1 MPISRMQN
9 PRQLYGL
16 GSLVKKITRPIK
28 KIFKSPIGKAA
39 MLGLGAYGL
48 GGGFGAGGF
57 KFGNLPGFGSLFGG
71 KALPPSMGF
80 KSKGLFS
87 GLSNIFGKGSI
98 GKGAMA
104 LGLGGGLA
112 SMLAKQ
118 PEEEEEEYIDRIRT
132 LKPYLSK
139 YYKNANPLASDEEVE
154 EFLTT
159 NLSEYGEG
167 GAKDG
172 GLIGYAKGGSTG
184 NGNYG
189 MEGPYE
195 GFHGYHE
202 DGSPIRHI
210 DLYDSMEDFLEFND
224 PQTKKPTKKKRKK
237 AAEGGLTGD
246 DELALKM
253 FGKTFDELSDK
264 EKDFIY
270 YKENM
275 AEGGPVDEEEIAD
288 QETITEDVPTP
299 TGMEKLQE
307 TLTEVA
313 KVLYRAT
320 PVGAA
325 MFTYDEA
332 KKIYDGLPDISKEM
346 IHRIGKTVA
355 MMTPLGMASAGAKG
369 LATLLRGGMEEGEAQ
384 DLLGH
389 REKRKRKAEKKDKVG
404 DLIDQGASFEEAV
417 DITTRQGAAT
427 GGLMDLGGY
436 EKDYRMGGFV
446 PLGKKEKA
454 DDVPARLSKNEF
466 VFTADAV
473 RAAGGGSVDKGAQKM
488 YDTMKRLENRVA

>member
-57 KFGNLPGFGSLFGG
+57 KFANIPGFTAGKNFLMGSPLGY
-71 KALPPSMGF
+71 
-80 KSKGLFS
+80 KSAAGSVARSPGLFS
-87 GLSNIFGKGSI
+87 KIGSMFGKGSI

-112 SMLAKQ
+112 SLLAKQ
-118 PEEEEEEYIDRIRT
+118 PEEEEVEYIDRIRT
-132 LKPYLSK
+132 LKPYLEK
-139 YYKNANPLASDEEVE
+139 YYKNVNPTASDEDLE

-172 GLIGYAKGGSTG
+172 GLIGY
-184 NGNYG
+184 
-189 MEGPYE
+189 
-195 GFHGYHE
+195 
-202 DGSPIRHI
+202 
-210 DLYDSMEDFLEFND
+210 
-224 PQTKKPTKKKRKK
+224 
-237 AAEGGLTGD
+237 EGGGYVGSKKNETLK
-246 DELALKM
+246 DEYNSYIKEIDIEGGKPMSFKSFKKM
-253 FGKTFDELSDK
+253 LSSD
-264 EKDFIY
+264 Y
-270 YKENM
+270 
-275 AEGGPVDEEEIAD
+275 AEGGPVDEAEIED

-355 MMTPLGMASAGAKG
+355 MMTPIGMASAGAKG

>member
-16 GSLVKKITRPIK
+16 GSFVKKIGRGVK

-39 MLGLGAYGL
+39 MLGLGAYGM
-48 GGGFGAGGF
+48 GGGFGGFGGGGF
-57 KFGNLPGFGSLFGG
+57 KFGNILGKAGMMRPGQGLGGGSGLMGLFG
-71 KALPPSMGF
+71 KA
-80 KSKGLFS
+80 KNAIS
-87 GLSNIFGKGSI
+87 GGGALSSLFGKGSI

-132 LKPYLSK
+132 LKPYLAK
-139 YYKNANPLASDEEVE
+139 YYKNANPTASDEDLQD
-154 EFLTT
+154 FLTT

-172 GLIGYAKGGSTG
+172 GLIGY
-184 NGNYG
+184 
-189 MEGPYE
+189 
-195 GFHGYHE
+195 
-202 DGSPIRHI
+202 
-210 DLYDSMEDFLEFND
+210 
-224 PQTKKPTKKKRKK
+224 Q
-237 AAEGGLTGD
+237 
-246 DELALKM
+246 
-253 FGKTFDELSDK
+253 
-264 EKDFIY
+264 
-270 YKENM
+270 
-275 AEGGPVDEEEIAD
+275 EGGPVDEEVIED
-288 QETITEDVPTP
+288 QETVTEDVETP

-332 KKIYDGLPDISKEM
+332 KKLYEGLPDISKEM
-346 IHRIGKTVA
+346 IHRIGKGLVGL
-355 MMTPLGMASAGAKG
+355 TPIGAATAGAKG
-369 LATLLRGGMEEGEAQ
+369 LATLLKGDIGQEDAQ
-384 DLLGH
+384 DMLGH
-389 REKRKRKAEKKDKVG
+389 REKVTRKKDPVG
-404 DLIDQGASFEEAV
+404 DLIDEGASFEEAV
-417 DITTRQGAAT
+417 DVTTRQGAAV
-427 GGLMDLGGY
+427 GGLMNLGGY

-473 RAAGGGSVDKGAQKM
+473 KAAGGGSVDKGAQKM
-488 YDTMKRLENRVA
+488 YDTMKHLEKRIA

>member
-57 KFGNLPGFGSLFGG
+57 KFANIPGFTAGKNFLMGSPLGY
-71 KALPPSMGF
+71 
-80 KSKGLFS
+80 KSAAGSVARSPGLFS
-87 GLSNIFGKGSI
+87 KIGSMFGKGSI

-112 SMLAKQ
+112 SLLAKQ
-118 PEEEEEEYIDRIRT
+118 PEEEEVDYIDRIRT
-132 LKPYLSK
+132 LKPYLEK
-139 YYKNANPLASDEEVE
+139 YYKNVNPTASDEDLE

-172 GLIGYAKGGSTG
+172 GLIGYA
-184 NGNYG
+184 
-189 MEGPYE
+189 
-195 GFHGYHE
+195 
-202 DGSPIRHI
+202 
-210 DLYDSMEDFLEFND
+210 
-224 PQTKKPTKKKRKK
+224 
-237 AAEGGLTGD
+237 EGG
-246 DELALKM
+246 E
-253 FGKTFDELSDK
+253 
-264 EKDFIY
+264 
-270 YKENM
+270 
-275 AEGGPVDEEEIAD
+275 VDEAEIED

-384 DLLGH
+384 DTLGH

>member
-1 MPISRMQN
+1 MQN

-57 KFGNLPGFGSLFGG
+57 KFGNLPGASFFGKGSFNPFKALITKGPQTGMFGPSALSNLFG
-71 KALPPSMGF
+71 
-80 KSKGLFS
+80 
-87 GLSNIFGKGSI
+87 GSI

-112 SMLAKQ
+112 GLLAQK

-139 YYKNANPLASDEEVE
+139 YYKNVNPTASDEDLE

-172 GLIGYAKGGSTG
+172 GLIGYA
-184 NGNYG
+184 
-189 MEGPYE
+189 
-195 GFHGYHE
+195 
-202 DGSPIRHI
+202 
-210 DLYDSMEDFLEFND
+210 
-224 PQTKKPTKKKRKK
+224 
-237 AAEGGLTGD
+237 EGG
-246 DELALKM
+246 E
-253 FGKTFDELSDK
+253 
-264 EKDFIY
+264 
-270 YKENM
+270 
-275 AEGGPVDEEEIAD
+275 VDEAEIED

-355 MMTPLGMASAGAKG
+355 MMTPIGMASAGAKG

-384 DLLGH
+384 DMLGH
-389 REKRKRKAEKKDKVG
+389 REKRKRKAKKEDV
-404 DLIDQGASFEEAV
+404 EET
-417 DITTRQGAAT
+417 ITEADVVTRQGAAT

>member
-16 GSLVKKITRPIK
+16 GSFVKKITRPLK
-28 KIFKSPIGKAA
+28 KVFKSPIGKAA

-57 KFGNLPGFGSLFGG
+57 KFGNILGKAGMMRPGQGFGGG
-71 KALPPSMGF
+71 SGLMGMFSKAKNALGSGAL
-80 KSKGLFS
+80 GNLFS
-87 GLSNIFGKGSI
+87 GGNI

-112 SMLAKQ
+112 SMMAKQ

-154 EFLTT
+154 QFIEDSTV
-159 NLSEYGEG
+159 EYS
-167 GAKDG
+167 KDG
-172 GLIGYAKGGSTG
+172 GLIGYRKGGDVKDKININIDVRNPSKKDEYIKMAKGPKDWEYDDRDIMEIMRDE
-184 NGNYG
+184 YG
-189 MEGPYE
+189 TTAEQQFEDEFGPWP
-195 GFHGYHE
+195 F
-202 DGSPIRHI
+202 
-210 DLYDSMEDFLEFND
+210 
-224 PQTKKPTKKKRKK
+224 K
-237 AAEGGLTGD
+237 
-246 DELALKM
+246 
-253 FGKTFDELSDK
+253 
-264 EKDFIY
+264 
-270 YKENM
+270 
-275 AEGGPVDEEEIAD
+275 EGGPVEEEQIED
-288 QETITEDVPTP
+288 QETVTEDVETP
-299 TGMEKLQE
+299 SGMEKLQE

-320 PVGAA
+320 PVGQA

-332 KKIYDGLPDISKEM
+332 KKLYEGLPDISKEM
-346 IHRIGKTVA
+346 IHQIGKGLVGLTPIGA
-355 MMTPLGMASAGAKG
+355 MTAGGKG
-369 LATLLRGGMEEGEAQ
+369 LATLLKGGIGQEDAQ
-384 DLLGH
+384 DMLGH
-389 REKRKRKAEKKDKVG
+389 REKVTRKP
-404 DLIDQGASFEEAV
+404 EESETITEEDVVSRTPAV
-417 DITTRQGAAT
+417 N

-446 PLGKKEKA
+446 PLGKKERK

-473 RAAGGGSVDKGAQKM
+473 KAAGGGSVDKGAQKM
-488 YDTMKRLENRVA
+488 YDTMKRLENRIA

>member
-16 GSLVKKITRPIK
+16 GSLVKKITRPLK
-28 KIFKSPIGKAA
+28 KVFKSPIGKAA

-57 KFGNLPGFGSLFGG
+57 KFGNMGSGLG
-71 KALPPSMGF
+71 
-80 KSKGLFS
+80 GLFS
-87 GLSNIFGKGSI
+87 KGKNLLMGTPWQKGPQSGVSGGLWGGLKDMFGGGSI

-112 SMLAKQ
+112 SMFAQK
-118 PEEEEEEYIDRIRT
+118 PDEDEEEYVDRIRT
-132 LKPYLSK
+132 LKPYLKK
-139 YYKNANPLASDEEVE
+139 YYKNANPTASDEDLE

-172 GLIGYAKGGSTG
+172 GLIGYA
-184 NGNYG
+184 
-189 MEGPYE
+189 
-195 GFHGYHE
+195 
-202 DGSPIRHI
+202 
-210 DLYDSMEDFLEFND
+210 
-224 PQTKKPTKKKRKK
+224 
-237 AAEGGLTGD
+237 EGG
-246 DELALKM
+246 E
-253 FGKTFDELSDK
+253 
-264 EKDFIY
+264 
-270 YKENM
+270 
-275 AEGGPVDEEEIAD
+275 VDEAEIED

-320 PVGAA
+320 PVGQA

-346 IHRIGKTVA
+346 IHRIGKVVGL
-355 MMTPLGMASAGAKG
+355 MTPIGMASAGAKG
-369 LATLLRGGMEEGEAQ
+369 LATLLKGGMEEGEAQ
-384 DLLGH
+384 DMLGH
-389 REKRKRKAEKKDKVG
+389 REKVTTKKDDEVG

-417 DITTRQGAAT
+417 DITTRKGAAT

-473 RAAGGGSVDKGAQKM
+473 KAAGGGSVDKGAQKM

>member
-57 KFGNLPGFGSLFGG
+57 KFGNLPGASFFGKGSFNPFKALITKGPQTGMFGPSALSNLFG
-71 KALPPSMGF
+71 
-80 KSKGLFS
+80 
-87 GLSNIFGKGSI
+87 GSI

-112 SMLAKQ
+112 GLLAQK

-139 YYKNANPLASDEEVE
+139 YYKNVNPTASDEDLE

-172 GLIGYAKGGSTG
+172 GLIGYA
-184 NGNYG
+184 
-189 MEGPYE
+189 
-195 GFHGYHE
+195 
-202 DGSPIRHI
+202 
-210 DLYDSMEDFLEFND
+210 
-224 PQTKKPTKKKRKK
+224 
-237 AAEGGLTGD
+237 EGG
-246 DELALKM
+246 E
-253 FGKTFDELSDK
+253 
-264 EKDFIY
+264 
-270 YKENM
+270 
-275 AEGGPVDEEEIAD
+275 VDEAEIED

-355 MMTPLGMASAGAKG
+355 MMTPIGMASAGAKG

-384 DLLGH
+384 DMLGH
-389 REKRKRKAEKKDKVG
+389 REKRKSR
-404 DLIDQGASFEEAV
+404 
-417 DITTRQGAAT
+417 
-427 GGLMDLGGY
+427 
-436 EKDYRMGGFV
+436 
-446 PLGKKEKA
+446 
-454 DDVPARLSKNEF
+454 
-466 VFTADAV
+466 
-473 RAAGGGSVDKGAQKM
+473 
-488 YDTMKRLENRVA
+488 

>member
-16 GSLVKKITRPIK
+16 GSFVKKITRPLK
-28 KIFKSPIGKAA
+28 KVFKSPIGKAA

-57 KFGNLPGFGSLFGG
+57 KFGNIGSSLFGG
-71 KALPPSMGF
+71 RTLPPSMGF
-80 KSKGLFS
+80 KSKGLLG
-87 GLSNIFGKGSI
+87 GLKGMFGKGAI

-112 SMLAKQ
+112 SMFAKQ

-154 EFLTT
+154 QFVEDSTV
-159 NLSEYGEG
+159 EYS
-167 GAKDG
+167 KDG
-172 GLIGYAKGGSTG
+172 GLIGY
-184 NGNYG
+184 
-189 MEGPYE
+189 
-195 GFHGYHE
+195 
-202 DGSPIRHI
+202 
-210 DLYDSMEDFLEFND
+210 
-224 PQTKKPTKKKRKK
+224 Q
-237 AAEGGLTGD
+237 
-246 DELALKM
+246 
-253 FGKTFDELSDK
+253 
-264 EKDFIY
+264 
-270 YKENM
+270 
-275 AEGGPVDEEEIAD
+275 EGGPVEEEQIED
-288 QETITEDVPTP
+288 QETVTEDVETP
-299 TGMEKLQE
+299 DGMERLQE

-320 PVGAA
+320 PVGQA

-332 KKIYDGLPDISKEM
+332 KKLYEGLPDISKEM
-346 IHRIGKTVA
+346 IHRIGKGLA
-355 MMTPLGMASAGAKG
+355 GLTPIGAATAGAKG
-369 LATLLRGGMEEGEAQ
+369 LATLLKGDIGQEDAQ
-384 DLLGH
+384 DMLGH
-389 REKRKRKAEKKDKVG
+389 REKVTRKKDKDAVG

-417 DITTRQGAAT
+417 DVTTRQGAAV
-427 GGLMDLGGY
+427 GGLMNLGGY

-446 PLGKKEKA
+446 PLGKKERK

-473 RAAGGGSVDKGAQKM
+473 KAAGGGSVDKGAQKM
-488 YDTMKRLENRVA
+488 YDTMKRLENRIA

>member
-16 GSLVKKITRPIK
+16 GSFVRKITRPIK
-28 KIFKSPIGKAA
+28 KVFKSPIGKAA

-57 KFGNLPGFGSLFGG
+57 KFGNMGRGLGSLFSRKGLGLSPGAMGGKTPGFGGWLSRTLGG
-71 KALPPSMGF
+71 AKN
-80 KSKGLFS
+80 LFS
-87 GLSNIFGKGSI
+87 AGNI

-112 SMLAKQ
+112 SMLARK
-118 PEEEEEEYIDRIRT
+118 PEEEEEEYTDRIRSLT
-132 LKPYLSK
+132 PYLK
-139 YYKNANPLASDEEVE
+139 RYYTQANPLASDEEVE
-154 EFLTT
+154 QFISDSTV
-159 NLSEYGEG
+159 EYS
-167 GAKDG
+167 KDG
-172 GLIGYAKGGSTG
+172 GLIGY
-184 NGNYG
+184 
-189 MEGPYE
+189 
-195 GFHGYHE
+195 
-202 DGSPIRHI
+202 
-210 DLYDSMEDFLEFND
+210 
-224 PQTKKPTKKKRKK
+224 Q
-237 AAEGGLTGD
+237 
-246 DELALKM
+246 
-253 FGKTFDELSDK
+253 
-264 EKDFIY
+264 
-270 YKENM
+270 
-275 AEGGPVDEEEIAD
+275 EGGPVDEDVIED
-288 QETITEDVPTP
+288 QETVTEDVETP
-299 TGMEKLQE
+299 TGMERLQE

-320 PVGAA
+320 PVGQA

-332 KKIYDGLPDISKEM
+332 KKLYEGLPDISKEM
-346 IHRIGKTVA
+346 IHRIGKGIA
-355 MMTPLGMASAGAKG
+355 GLTPIGAATAGAKG
-369 LATLLRGGMEEGEAQ
+369 LATLLKGDIGQEDAQ

-389 REKRKRKAEKKDKVG
+389 REKVTRKKDKDAVG

-446 PLGKKEKA
+446 PLGKKERK

-473 RAAGGGSVDKGAQKM
+473 KAAGGGSVDKGAQKM
-488 YDTMKRLENRVA
+488 YNTMKRLENRIA

>member
-16 GSLVKKITRPIK
+16 GSLVKKITRPLK
-28 KIFKSPIGKAA
+28 KVFKSPIGKAA

-57 KFGNLPGFGSLFGG
+57 KFGNMGSGLGSLF
-71 KALPPSMGF
+71 
-80 KSKGLFS
+80 SKGKNLLMGTPWQKGPQS
-87 GLSNIFGKGSI
+87 GVSGGLWGGLKDMFGGGSI
-98 GKGAMA
+98 GKGALA

-112 SMLAKQ
+112 GMFAQK
-118 PEEEEEEYIDRIRT
+118 PDEDEEEYVDRIRT
-132 LKPYLSK
+132 LKPYLKK
-139 YYKNANPLASDEEVE
+139 YYKNANPTASDEDLE

-172 GLIGYAKGGSTG
+172 GLIGYA
-184 NGNYG
+184 
-189 MEGPYE
+189 
-195 GFHGYHE
+195 
-202 DGSPIRHI
+202 
-210 DLYDSMEDFLEFND
+210 
-224 PQTKKPTKKKRKK
+224 
-237 AAEGGLTGD
+237 EGG
-246 DELALKM
+246 E
-253 FGKTFDELSDK
+253 
-264 EKDFIY
+264 
-270 YKENM
+270 
-275 AEGGPVDEEEIAD
+275 VDEAEIED

-346 IHRIGKTVA
+346 IHRIGKVVGL
-355 MMTPLGMASAGAKG
+355 MTPIGMASAGAKG
-369 LATLLRGGMEEGEAQ
+369 LATLLKGGMEEGEAQ
-384 DLLGH
+384 DMLGH
-389 REKRKRKAEKKDKVG
+389 REKVTTKKDDEVG

-417 DITTRQGAAT
+417 DITTRKGAAT

-473 RAAGGGSVDKGAQKM
+473 KAAGGGSVDKGAQKM

>member
-1 MPISRMQN
+1 MQN

-16 GSLVKKITRPIK
+16 GSLVKKITRPLK
-28 KIFKSPIGKAA
+28 KVFKSPIGKAA

-57 KFGNLPGFGSLFGG
+57 KFGNMGSGLGSLF
-71 KALPPSMGF
+71 
-80 KSKGLFS
+80 SKGKNLLMGTPWQKGPQS
-87 GLSNIFGKGSI
+87 GVSGGLWGGLKDMFGKGSI

-112 SMLAKQ
+112 SMFAQK
-118 PEEEEEEYIDRIRT
+118 PDEDEEEYVDRIRT
-132 LKPYLSK
+132 LKPYLKK
-139 YYKNANPLASDEEVE
+139 YYKNANPTASDDDLE

-172 GLIGYAKGGSTG
+172 GLIGYA
-184 NGNYG
+184 
-189 MEGPYE
+189 
-195 GFHGYHE
+195 
-202 DGSPIRHI
+202 
-210 DLYDSMEDFLEFND
+210 
-224 PQTKKPTKKKRKK
+224 
-237 AAEGGLTGD
+237 EGG
-246 DELALKM
+246 E
-253 FGKTFDELSDK
+253 
-264 EKDFIY
+264 
-270 YKENM
+270 
-275 AEGGPVDEEEIAD
+275 VDEAEIED

-346 IHRIGKTVA
+346 IHRIGKAVG
-355 MMTPLGMASAGAKG
+355 MMTPIGMASAGAKG
-369 LATLLRGGMEEGEAQ
+369 LATLLKGGMEEGEAQ
-384 DLLGH
+384 DMLGY
-389 REKRKRKAEKKDKVG
+389 REKVTRKKDKDPVG

-417 DITTRQGAAT
+417 DITTRQGAAKGGSAKKKKKKYKRQGMEFDYPLGPEGT
-427 GGLMDLGGY
+427 FNLGNPPVRYEVAKGGLMDLGGY

-473 RAAGGGSVDKGAQKM
+473 KAAGGGSVDKGAQKM

>member
-28 KIFKSPIGKAA
+28 KVLKSPIGKI
-39 MLGLGAYGL
+39 GLGALALGAPF
-48 GGGFGAGGF
+48 GGGAWFGGGSGFGKLAG
-57 KFGNLPGFGSLFGG
+57 GFGSLFGG
-71 KALPPSMGF
+71 KALSPGAMGG
-80 KSKGLFS
+80 KTGGL
-87 GLSNIFGKGSI
+87 GGWLSRTLGGAKDIFGGSI

-139 YYKNANPLASDEEVE
+139 YYKNVNPTASDEDLE

-172 GLIGYAKGGSTG
+172 GLIGY
-184 NGNYG
+184 
-189 MEGPYE
+189 
-195 GFHGYHE
+195 
-202 DGSPIRHI
+202 
-210 DLYDSMEDFLEFND
+210 
-224 PQTKKPTKKKRKK
+224 
-237 AAEGGLTGD
+237 EGGGYVGSKKNETLK
-246 DELALKM
+246 DEYNSYIKEIDIEGGKPMSFKSFKKM
-253 FGKTFDELSDK
+253 LSSD
-264 EKDFIY
+264 Y
-270 YKENM
+270 
-275 AEGGPVDEEEIAD
+275 AEGGPVDEAEIED

-384 DLLGH
+384 DTLGH

>member
-1 MPISRMQN
+1 MQN

-71 KALPPSMGF
+71 KTLPPSMGF
-80 KSKGLFS
+80 KSKGLLG
-87 GLSNIFGKGSI
+87 GLKGMFGKGSI

-112 SMLAKQ
+112 GLLAKQ
-118 PEEEEEEYIDRIRT
+118 PEEEEVEYIDRIRT
-132 LKPYLSK
+132 LKPYLEK
-139 YYKNANPLASDEEVE
+139 YYKNANPTASDEDLE

-172 GLIGYAKGGSTG
+172 GLIGYA
-184 NGNYG
+184 
-189 MEGPYE
+189 
-195 GFHGYHE
+195 
-202 DGSPIRHI
+202 
-210 DLYDSMEDFLEFND
+210 
-224 PQTKKPTKKKRKK
+224 
-237 AAEGGLTGD
+237 EGG
-246 DELALKM
+246 E
-253 FGKTFDELSDK
+253 
-264 EKDFIY
+264 
-270 YKENM
+270 
-275 AEGGPVDEEEIAD
+275 VDEAEIED

-346 IHRIGKTVA
+346 IHRIGKVVGL
-355 MMTPLGMASAGAKG
+355 MTPVGMASAGAKG
-369 LATLLRGGMEEGEAQ
+369 LATLLKGGMEEGEAQ
-384 DLLGH
+384 DMLGH
-389 REKRKRKAEKKDKVG
+389 REKVTRKKDDEVG

-417 DITTRQGAAT
+417 DITTRKGAAT

>member
-57 KFGNLPGFGSLFGG
+57 KFANIPGFTAGKNFLMGSPLGY
-71 KALPPSMGF
+71 
-80 KSKGLFS
+80 KSAAGSVARSPGLFS
-87 GLSNIFGKGSI
+87 KIGSMFGKGSI

-112 SMLAKQ
+112 SLLAKQ
-118 PEEEEEEYIDRIRT
+118 PEEEEVEYIDRIRT
-132 LKPYLSK
+132 LKPYLEK
-139 YYKNANPLASDEEVE
+139 YYKNVNPTASDEDLE

-172 GLIGYAKGGSTG
+172 GLIGYA
-184 NGNYG
+184 
-189 MEGPYE
+189 
-195 GFHGYHE
+195 
-202 DGSPIRHI
+202 
-210 DLYDSMEDFLEFND
+210 
-224 PQTKKPTKKKRKK
+224 
-237 AAEGGLTGD
+237 EGG
-246 DELALKM
+246 E
-253 FGKTFDELSDK
+253 
-264 EKDFIY
+264 
-270 YKENM
+270 
-275 AEGGPVDEEEIAD
+275 VDEEEIAD

-384 DLLGH
+384 DTLGH

>member
-57 KFGNLPGFGSLFGG
+57 KFANIPGFTAGKNFLMGSPLGY
-71 KALPPSMGF
+71 
-80 KSKGLFS
+80 KSAAGSVARSPGLFS
-87 GLSNIFGKGSI
+87 KIGSMFGKGSI

-112 SMLAKQ
+112 SLLAKQ
-118 PEEEEEEYIDRIRT
+118 PEEEEVEYIDRIRT
-132 LKPYLSK
+132 LKPYLEK
-139 YYKNANPLASDEEVE
+139 YYKNANPTASDEDLED
-154 EFLTT
+154 FLTT

-172 GLIGYAKGGSTG
+172 GLIGY
-184 NGNYG
+184 
-189 MEGPYE
+189 
-195 GFHGYHE
+195 
-202 DGSPIRHI
+202 
-210 DLYDSMEDFLEFND
+210 
-224 PQTKKPTKKKRKK
+224 Q
-237 AAEGGLTGD
+237 
-246 DELALKM
+246 
-253 FGKTFDELSDK
+253 
-264 EKDFIY
+264 
-270 YKENM
+270 
-275 AEGGPVDEEEIAD
+275 EGGPVEEEEIAD

-384 DLLGH
+384 DTLGH

>member
-1 MPISRMQN
+1 MAISRMQE

-28 KIFKSPIGKAA
+28 KIIKSPIGKI
-39 MLGLGAYGL
+39 GLGALALGAPF
-48 GGGFGAGGF
+48 GGGAWFGGGSGFGKLAG
-57 KFGNLPGFGSLFGG
+57 GFGSLFGG

-139 YYKNANPLASDEEVE
+139 YYKNVNPTASDEDLE

-172 GLIGYAKGGSTG
+172 GLIGYA
-184 NGNYG
+184 
-189 MEGPYE
+189 
-195 GFHGYHE
+195 
-202 DGSPIRHI
+202 
-210 DLYDSMEDFLEFND
+210 
-224 PQTKKPTKKKRKK
+224 
-237 AAEGGLTGD
+237 EGG
-246 DELALKM
+246 E
-253 FGKTFDELSDK
+253 
-264 EKDFIY
+264 
-270 YKENM
+270 
-275 AEGGPVDEEEIAD
+275 VDEEEIAD

-355 MMTPLGMASAGAKG
+355 MMTPIGMASAGAKG

-384 DLLGH
+384 DTLGH

>member
-57 KFGNLPGFGSLFGG
+57 KFANIPGFTAGKNFLMGSPLGY
-71 KALPPSMGF
+71 
-80 KSKGLFS
+80 KSAAGSVARSPGLFS
-87 GLSNIFGKGSI
+87 KIGSMFGKGSI

-112 SMLAKQ
+112 SLLAKQ
-118 PEEEEEEYIDRIRT
+118 PEEEEVEYIDRIRT
-132 LKPYLSK
+132 LKPYLEK
-139 YYKNANPLASDEEVE
+139 YYKNANPTASDEDLED
-154 EFLTT
+154 FLTT

-172 GLIGYAKGGSTG
+172 GLIGYA
-184 NGNYG
+184 
-189 MEGPYE
+189 
-195 GFHGYHE
+195 
-202 DGSPIRHI
+202 
-210 DLYDSMEDFLEFND
+210 
-224 PQTKKPTKKKRKK
+224 
-237 AAEGGLTGD
+237 EGG
-246 DELALKM
+246 E
-253 FGKTFDELSDK
+253 
-264 EKDFIY
+264 
-270 YKENM
+270 
-275 AEGGPVDEEEIAD
+275 VDEEEIAD
-288 QETITEDVPTP
+288 QETITEDIPTP

-355 MMTPLGMASAGAKG
+355 MMTPIGMASAGAKG

-384 DLLGH
+384 DTLGH